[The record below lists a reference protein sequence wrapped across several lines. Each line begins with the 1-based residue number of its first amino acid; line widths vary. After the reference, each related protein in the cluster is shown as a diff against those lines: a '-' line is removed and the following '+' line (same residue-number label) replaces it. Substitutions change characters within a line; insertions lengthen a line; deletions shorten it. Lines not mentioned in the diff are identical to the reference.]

1 MCSNCFTVCF
11 FQSSF
16 KICQIFISV
25 VKREICQ
32 ISSTGTRTQSG
43 FYESQFLTAI
53 CAAKAESKIKIGIAF
68 VDTSIGTF
76 HIANFDDDNNLS
88 R

>member
-1 MCSNCFTVCF
+1 
-11 FQSSF
+11 
-16 KICQIFISV
+16 
-25 VKREICQ
+25 
-32 ISSTGTRTQSG
+32 
-43 FYESQFLTAI
+43 LTAI

-68 VDTSIGTF
+68 VDTTIGTF